1 MDDFKNPTL
10 SGRDFFLI
18 IEVALKL
25 MLDVKNLSTYFFIDD
40 KIVKA
45 VDDVTFHIND
55 GEIVALIGESGS
67 GKTVT
72 ALSIVRL
79 IDPPGKIVNG
89 KVLWRG
95 DINLLDLDEDE
106 MRNFRGRE
114 IGIIFQDVSNS
125 LNPILTVGKQVREVF
140 EIQFGIDSNKARLKV
155 LELFERVGISEAEKI
170 YDLYPHQLSGG
181 LRQRILIAMAFAGKP
196 KLVIADEPTSFVDA
210 LTQIQILEL
219 FKSFR
224 EEFKTSI
231 LLITHNFGV
240 ISEIADRVYVMHKG
254 KIIESGETS
263 KILSNPGHPY
273 TLNLIKSAKF
283 LSL

>member
-1 MDDFKNPTL
+1 MISKTRP
-10 SGRDFFLI
+10 SRVGIFLI

-240 ISEIADRVYVMHKG
+240 ISEIADRVYVMHRG